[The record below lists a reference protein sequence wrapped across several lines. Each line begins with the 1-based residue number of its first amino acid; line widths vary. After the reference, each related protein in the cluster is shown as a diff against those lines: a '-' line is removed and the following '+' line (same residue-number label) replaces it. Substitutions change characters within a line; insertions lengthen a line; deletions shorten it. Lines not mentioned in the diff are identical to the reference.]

1 MSASDPYRVA
11 ATALLLVASGLGA
24 AATHTSHT
32 VTMEGLRFEPSSLS
46 VAPGDTIVWINKDP
60 FPHTVTAESGSFDSG
75 EISPGKSWRY
85 TLRRAGN
92 FPYGC
97 KLHPTMRGSLR
108 AEKVGKP

>member
-11 ATALLLVASGLGA
+11 AAILLLVSSSLSA
-24 AATHTSHT
+24 AATRTHT
-32 VTMEGLRFEPSSLS
+32 VTMEGLRFEPSSLT

-75 EISPGKSWRY
+75 EIGPGKSWRY
-85 TLRRAGN
+85 TPRRAGN

-97 KLHPTMRGSLR
+97 KLHPTMKGALR
-108 AEKVGKP
+108 AEK